1 MHEGGGVFA
10 RFYGTT
16 LQRQCSSECAWGTR
30 NMCSTVHQL
39 RYKSAQ

>member
-1 MHEGGGVFA
+1 MCEGGVFA

-30 NMCSTVHQL
+30 MCSTVHQL